1 MTPTSRVSGRS
12 STARKPTYS
21 TKTSSSEKLPRR
33 RNTKSIGSSRKK
45 VNNTE
50 SNVKSNRNAGKDA
63 EKKTVSLLKNWF
75 TKLGIECDVRV
86 LPHNRTV
93 KQPIDIQ
100 VLGDVLFGIECKL
113 RRDVLRVENEQY
125 IINFLVKDLSGTV
138 SRSSK
143 RRQVEDQQIYIDSC
157 KLIGL
162 YCVVTK
168 LDESQTEYNYIFFPH
183 IILHEA
189 YKNNVVRMELS
200 TETDSIY
207 VWKPR
212 KDNREFIDF
221 IRRNFPKHL
230 LDNPRFH
237 VP

>member
-1 MTPTSRVSGRS
+1 MSSGTPAKRVSGRS
-12 STARKPTYS
+12 STTRKPTYS
-21 TKTSSSEKLPRR
+21 TKTNSKTTSKTSVRSSS
-33 RNTKSIGSSRKK
+33 N
-45 VNNTE
+45 
-50 SNVKSNRNAGKDA
+50 NVKSNRNAGKDA

-183 IILHEA
+183 IILHDA

>member
-1 MTPTSRVSGRS
+1 MTSKKVSSGTPAKRVSGRS
-12 STARKPTYS
+12 STTRKPTYS
-21 TKTSSSEKLPRR
+21 TKTNSKTTSKTSVRSSS
-33 RNTKSIGSSRKK
+33 N
-45 VNNTE
+45 
-50 SNVKSNRNAGKDA
+50 NVKSNRNAGKDA
-63 EKKTVSLLKNWF
+63 EKRTVSLLKNWF

-168 LDESQTEYNYIFFPH
+168 LDESQTEYDYIFFPH
-183 IILHEA
+183 IILYEA
-189 YKNNVVRMELS
+189 YKNNMVRMELS

>member
-1 MTPTSRVSGRS
+1 MTIKKASSRTPTKRVSGRS
-12 STARKPTYS
+12 STTRKPTYS
-21 TKTSSSEKLPRR
+21 TKTNSKTTSKTSVRSSS
-33 RNTKSIGSSRKK
+33 N
-45 VNNTE
+45 
-50 SNVKSNRNAGKDA
+50 NVKSNRNAGKDA
-63 EKKTVSLLKNWF
+63 EKRTVSLLKNWF

-183 IILHEA
+183 IILHDA

>member
-1 MTPTSRVSGRS
+1 MTSKKVSSGTPAKRVSGRS
-12 STARKPTYS
+12 STTRKPTYS
-21 TKTSSSEKLPRR
+21 TKTNSKTTSKTSVRSSS
-33 RNTKSIGSSRKK
+33 N
-45 VNNTE
+45 
-50 SNVKSNRNAGKDA
+50 NVKSNRNAGKDA

-183 IILHEA
+183 IILHDA